1 MLLHL
6 EAEKHGG
13 RGCEPRNA
21 SNEALE
27 AGKSK
32 GKNSSLSSVYWSV
45 FSRQKAPTG
54 CIDIDS
60 GRIEYIELKTTGIC
74 IWGLPRW
81 H

>member
-32 GKNSSLSSVYWSV
+32 GKDSSLSSVYWSV
-45 FSRQKAPTG
+45 SQDKKHQQDA
-54 CIDIDS
+54 
-60 GRIEYIELKTTGIC
+60 
-74 IWGLPRW
+74 
-81 H
+81 